1 MLFLVQNGPFWHKSN
16 GFGNANLVPNVDS
29 TDRFECCHDLGDQ
42 HDTSSLI
49 VLLAHMDRASGK
61 RKETATMVET
71 RSNKD
76 VKKTKKGKQQEKKK
90 TVSTPMIVTPAR
102 KGKTSSEE
110 GSTKKRKAATP
121 EGGPPRIRAKV
132 EPPEPPPEPCW
143 SDRSNVGNLS
153 IREKW
158 VLAVAILG
166 SICFSWSVCFSL
178 SVCGKSP
185 PLTPDYKQDLTVC
198 KATWSATGW
207 LTDGGS
213 SHEEL
218 VALRLEAQTLS
229 ERLERSDK
237 TNIMLEKSVHQVNST
252 LNRQIEVLKIS
263 LEAEKEQVHAV
274 KTKLSEH
281 EVQMGKMDQEN
292 KKYESTVQDLQKK
305 LTGTKDGDTR
315 LQQLEAEKQQLSK
328 DLAAVSKERDDKQQ
342 QLQELLENRKGE
354 EKGNKK
360 GERSSASGQVSS
372 AEYEAMKTTLNDLK
386 TKNENLQGLQNEKIM
401 LSKDLATATRDRDN
415 SKQGL
420 EKLRQQ
426 FEKEQTATKQ
436 LTEQLDVLKGSF
448 NELQKTNAADQDALK
463 KAMKKLTSERDAI
476 KASQAKNARTDADD
490 TAKTSGGFAE
500 EEEQPT
506 KKRPGFIRRIFNR
519 KGSNASAN

>member
-1 MLFLVQNGPFWHKSN
+1 M
-16 GFGNANLVPNVDS
+16 
-29 TDRFECCHDLGDQ
+29 DQ
-42 HDTSSLI
+42 
-49 VLLAHMDRASGK
+49 ARDRASGK

-71 RSNKD
+71 RSKKD
-76 VKKTKKGKQQEKKK
+76 VKKTKKGKQQENKKLA
-90 TVSTPMIVTPAR
+90 PMIVTPTR
-102 KGKTSSEE
+102 KGRTGSEE
-110 GSTKKRKAATP
+110 GSTKKRKGTTP

-132 EPPEPPPEPCW
+132 EPQEPPPEPCW

-158 VLAVAILG
+158 VLAAAILG
-166 SICFSWSVCFSL
+166 TICFSWSVCFSL

-218 VALRLEAQTLS
+218 VALRLEAQTLN

-263 LEAEKEQVHAV
+263 LEAEKEEVHAV

-281 EVQMGKMDQEN
+281 EAEATKLIVQMGKMDKEN
-292 KKYESTVQDLQKK
+292 KKFESTIQDLQKK
-305 LTGTKDGDTR
+305 LTGTQDGDVR
-315 LQQLEAEKQQLSK
+315 LQQLQADTQQLSR

-342 QLQELLENRKGE
+342 QLQELFEKRKGDTK
-354 EKGNKK
+354 KGEDKGKKK
-360 GERSSASGQVSS
+360 GERSSSSGQVSS
-372 AEYEAMKTTLNDLK
+372 EEYEAMKTTLNDLK

-401 LSKDLATATRDRDN
+401 LSKDLAMATRDRDS

-426 FEKEQTATKQ
+426 FEKEQASTKQ

-448 NELQKTNAADQDALK
+448 NELQKTSAADQDAMK
-463 KAMKKLTSERDAI
+463 KAMKKLTSERDSI
-476 KASQAKNARTDADD
+476 KASQAKNDRTVADD
-490 TAKTSGGFAE
+490 AAKTTGGFAE
-500 EEEQPT
+500 EEEEQPT
-506 KKRPGFIRRIFNR
+506 KRPGIIRRIFNR
-519 KGSNASAN
+519 KGSKPSAN